1 MERLDRQNQGFDR
14 QEERSDRHFT
24 ELNRRIDRLTYTIIG
39 SMAALG
45 VALILQNVFG
55 G

>member
-1 MERLDRQNQGFDR
+1 M
-14 QEERSDRHFT
+14 
-24 ELNRRIDRLTYTIIG
+24 NRRIDRLTYTIIG
-39 SMAALG
+39 GIVALG